1 VRLVA
6 EPPHHFFVNQLRV
19 EIHANRAELGRAAAR
34 AAATCL
40 NDAISRGGE
49 ARVIFGCAPSQDEFI
64 AALVDPAS
72 GVDWG
77 RVTVFHMDDYVGLPA
92 AHAQSFRNY
101 LQRHLLSRVAVG
113 RFHPIPAE
121 DPDSAMV
128 CRRYEALLRE
138 KPIDLIGAGFG
149 ENGHIA
155 FNDPPADFDD
165 PAWVR
170 IVEMDEKCRQQQVN
184 DGCFPTLDAVPRRA
198 ITITVPVFRHAR
210 RVTAQVPGER
220 KARAV
225 AAALQA
231 PIGPGC
237 PASILRT
244 HPNATL
250 FLEPASAALLRPD
263 VMS

>member
-1 VRLVA
+1 MVA
-6 EPPHHFFVNQLRV
+6 DPPHPFFVDRLRV

-40 NDAISRGGE
+40 NEAIARCGE
-49 ARVIFGCAPSQDEFI
+49 ARAIFGCAPSQDEFI
-64 AALVDPAS
+64 AALADPAR
-72 GVDWG
+72 GIDWG
-77 RVTVFHMDDYVGLPA
+77 RVTVFHMDDYVGLA
-92 AHAQSFRNY
+92 GTHAQSFRSY

-113 RFHPIPAE
+113 RFHPIAAE
-121 DPDSAMV
+121 DLDSAAV

-138 KPIDLIGAGFG
+138 KPIDLIAAGFG

-165 PAWVR
+165 PAWVKV
-170 IVEMDEKCRQQQVN
+170 VEMDEKCRWQQVN
-184 DGCFPTLDAVPRRA
+184 DGCFPTLEAVPHRA

-225 AAALQA
+225 AAALQD
-231 PIGPGC
+231 PISPGC

-250 FLEPASAALLRPD
+250 FLEPASAALLRLD
-263 VMS
+263 VVP